1 MDYMFDIDMIMENS
15 NYLFM
20 NYSMEKLEITNEQV
34 INESEKK
41 TPKIIKTIK
50 NALISFWNFL
60 KSIPGRLKAFFSK
73 VFNKSKAQDKV
84 IDILYIEA
92 KKVVNN
98 EDIASSPKVNPGR
111 ETADEELT
119 RKAVDIVLRR
129 AATVTRKAEES
140 INDEKDS
147 SDKIINLSDRT
158 AGVEEKI
165 EVILINRKNVNTL
178 MNDHERLLKD
188 INKCGYI
195 IDSLIKS
202 IGTKKFSGKS
212 RELSDVS
219 TKVENKKSSV
229 TFLMKMKNMFTKET
243 VTSLSDI
250 YTRIKSDTTYI
261 NDIEKRIDS
270 LRNKGT
276 KMIESL
282 IPDMDKAIKEFDSA
296 TNTIYSMADGVANN
310 DTYSSNKEMAST
322 FSSNLKYMRQVL
334 SDFVPTVSDHM
345 RLVIIYKSIV
355 IGYLKAITDNKSD
368 VQAA

>member
-34 INESEKK
+34 INEAEKK
-41 TPKIIKTIK
+41 MPKIIETIK
-50 NALISFWNFL
+50 NALVSFCNFL

-73 VFNKSKAQDKV
+73 IFNKSKAQDKV
-84 IDILYIEA
+84 IEKLSIEA

-98 EDIASSPKVNPGR
+98 EDIASSPKVNPGK

-119 RKAVDIVLRR
+119 RKAVDIVFRR

-140 INDEKDS
+140 INNEKD
-147 SDKIINLSDRT
+147 DKNKIINLSDRT
-158 AGVEEKI
+158 SGQIEKKV

-212 RELSDVS
+212 RELTDVS
-219 TKVENKKSSV
+219 AKVENKKSSA
-229 TFLMKMKNMFTKET
+229 TFLMKNMFTKEM

-250 YTRIKSDTTYI
+250 YTRIRSDATYI
-261 NDIEKRIDS
+261 NDIEKRVDS

-282 IPDMDKAIKEFDSA
+282 IPDMDKAIKDFESA
-296 TNTIYSMADGVANN
+296 TNAIYSMADGVANN

-322 FSSNLKYMRQVL
+322 FSSNLRYMRQVL
-334 SDFVPTVSDHM
+334 SDFVPTVSDNM
-345 RLVIIYKSIV
+345 RLVIKHKSVI
-355 IGYLKAITDNKSD
+355 IGYLTAITGNKSD
-368 VQAA
+368 AQAA

>member
-1 MDYMFDIDMIMENS
+1 MDYIFDIDMIMENS

-34 INESEKK
+34 INEAEKK
-41 TPKIIKTIK
+41 MPKIIETIK
-50 NALISFWNFL
+50 NALISFCNFL
-60 KSIPGRLKAFFSK
+60 KSIPSRLKAFFSK
-73 VFNKSKAQDKV
+73 IFNKSKAQDKV
-84 IDILYIEA
+84 IERLSIEA

-98 EDIASSPKVNPGR
+98 EDIASSPKVNPGK

-119 RKAVDIVLRR
+119 RKAVDIVFRR

-140 INDEKDS
+140 INDEKDN
-147 SDKIINLSDRT
+147 KIINLSDRT
-158 AGVEEKI
+158 AGAIEKKV

-212 RELSDVS
+212 RELTDVS
-219 TKVENKKSSV
+219 AKVENKKSSA
-229 TFLMKMKNMFTKET
+229 TFLMKNMFTKEM

-250 YTRIKSDTTYI
+250 YTRIRSDATYI
-261 NDIEKRIDS
+261 NDIEKRVDS

-282 IPDMDKAIKEFDSA
+282 IPDMDKAIKDFESA
-296 TNTIYSMADGVANN
+296 TNAIYSMADGVANN

-322 FSSNLKYMRQVL
+322 FSSNLRYMRQVL
-334 SDFVPTVSDHM
+334 SDFVPTVSDNM
-345 RLVIIYKSIV
+345 RLVIKHKSVI
-355 IGYLKAITDNKSD
+355 IGYLTAITGNKSD
-368 VQAA
+368 AQAA

>member
-34 INESEKK
+34 INEAEKK
-41 TPKIIKTIK
+41 MPKIIETIK
-50 NALISFWNFL
+50 NALISFCNFL
-60 KSIPGRLKAFFSK
+60 KSIPSRLKAFFSK
-73 VFNKSKAQDKV
+73 IFNKSKAQDKV
-84 IDILYIEA
+84 IERLSIEA

-98 EDIASSPKVNPGR
+98 EDIASSPKVNPGK

-140 INDEKDS
+140 INDEKDKS
-147 SDKIINLSDRT
+147 KIINLSDRT
-158 AGVEEKI
+158 AGAIEKKV

-212 RELSDVS
+212 RELTDVS
-219 TKVENKKSSV
+219 AKVENKKSSA
-229 TFLMKMKNMFTKET
+229 TFLMKNMFTKEM

-250 YTRIKSDTTYI
+250 YTRIRSDATYI
-261 NDIEKRIDS
+261 NDIEKRVDS

-282 IPDMDKAIKEFDSA
+282 IPDMNKAIKEFESA
-296 TNTIYSMADGVANN
+296 TNAIYSMADGVANN

-322 FSSNLKYMRQVL
+322 FSSNLRYMRQVL
-334 SDFVPTVSDHM
+334 SDFVPTVSDNM
-345 RLVIIYKSIV
+345 RLVIKHKSVI
-355 IGYLKAITDNKSD
+355 IGYLTAITGNKSD
-368 VQAA
+368 AQAA